1 MTQPPSPLTM
11 LLSRHTRRR
20 QFITLLGGAAATWPL
35 AARAQQAAVPVI
47 GFLNAASPDTNPDRI
62 RGFRQG
68 LKDTGYVEGENVA
81 IEYRWAEGQFDRLP
95 ALVAELVRRQVAVI
109 AAFGNSAA
117 VAAKAATTAIPIVF
131 NVGEDPVRLGLVA
144 SLAQPG
150 VTGINVFATELAAK
164 RLDLLRE
171 MVPAAT
177 RVAVLVSPS
186 NAATSESTVRDTTAA
201 ARAMGLQVQV
211 LNADTSRE
219 IDAAFAT
226 LARERPDALVVDPNP
241 FFVSRRVQ
249 LVNLASRLS
258 VPAIYLDRAFAE
270 IGGLMSYGASLTD
283 AYRQVGVYTARILK
297 GTKPA
302 DLPVLQPSKFE
313 LVINHQTARM
323 LGLTVP
329 PTLIATADEV
339 IE

>member
-1 MTQPPSPLTM
+1 M
-11 LLSRHTRRR
+11 RRR
-20 QFITLLGGAAATWPL
+20 EFITLLGSAAVAWPI
-35 AARAQQAAVPVI
+35 AARAQQAMPVI
-47 GFLNAASPDTNPDRI
+47 GFLNAASPDTNADRV

-68 LKDTGYVEGENVA
+68 LKDSGYVEGENVT
-81 IEYRWAEGQFDRLP
+81 IIYRWAEGQWDRLP
-95 ALVAELVRRQVAVI
+95 ALATELLHRRVAVI

-131 NVGEDPVRLGLVA
+131 SVGDDPVRLGLVA
-144 SLAQPG
+144 SLARPG
-150 VTGINVFATELAAK
+150 GNLTGINIFTAELVAK
-164 RLDLLRE
+164 RLELLRE

-177 RVAVLVSPS
+177 RVAVLVSPH
-186 NAATSESTVRDTTAA
+186 NASSESTVRDTAA
-201 ARAMGLQVQV
+201 GARAMGLQVQV
-211 LNADTSRE
+211 LNADTSGE

-226 LARERPDALVVDPNP
+226 LARERSDALFVDPNP
-241 FFVSRRVQ
+241 FFTSRRVH
-249 LVNLASRLS
+249 LVNLASRLA
-258 VPAIYLDRAFAE
+258 VPAIYFDRAFAE

-283 AYRQVGVYTARILK
+283 SYRQGGVYTARILK

-302 DLPVLQPSKFE
+302 DLPVLQSSKFE

-329 PTLIATADEV
+329 PTLISIADEV